1 MVYIKCLAQRLMVG
15 TPYMKMILSV
25 LLLLKWFVICA
36 TAGLYLGL
44 PHCVLCGN
52 SCKNMI
58 KKLHV
63 DAVMW

>member
-1 MVYIKCLAQRLMVG
+1 MVYIKCLAQRLTVG
-15 TPYMKMILSV
+15 SPYMKMILSV

-52 SCKNMI
+52 SCKNTI
-58 KKLHV
+58 KKFHA
-63 DAVMW
+63 DAAMW